1 MTAWNR
7 LRKAKSSTKRLVK
20 AGIADSITKKI
31 EQHKSDP
38 KKFWSTVHQ
47 VLGKSKTEVSRIS
60 IINEETGHLVEDHV
74 LLMSLIVTTLMLEI
88 NWVRTL
94 VFHGKRVTISLIT
107 SRFSFASVSTIEARR

>member
-1 MTAWNR
+1 MG
-7 LRKAKSSTKRLVK
+7 L
-20 AGIADSITKKI
+20 
-31 EQHKSDP
+31 
-38 KKFWSTVHQ
+38 HQ

-88 NWVRTL
+88 NCVRTL

-107 SRFSFASVSTIEARR
+107 SRFSFASVSREDVTKLIKGMKVHKASAVEELSSKLLRDALGSFIDELINSSV